1 MNDLRPFDPA
11 EVAAAIAGTW
21 KWHGERTMSPQKRGD
36 AGAGARLLIDLGP
49 LLVFFVTNGFAPV
62 PETFR
67 IFYATGA
74 FMIAMMIAMIWSQIR
89 YKHISPLLLFSGAM
103 VLVLG
108 GITIWLHD
116 ETFIKV
122 KPTIYYLIV
131 AGLLGFG
138 LVTGRNLLKLVLEA
152 VYPGLSDRG
161 WRILTRNWIAY
172 FVVMAVINEA
182 VWRTQSTDFWVG
194 FKLWFFLPA
203 TFVFALA
210 NVPML
215 MKHGLQ
221 VSDAADEPPA
231 PPTQ

>member
-1 MNDLRPFDPA
+1 VS
-11 EVAAAIAGTW
+11 EAAVGQ
-21 KWHGERTMSPQKRGD
+21 QKPKPKGPS
-36 AGAGARLLIDLGP
+36 ALARLAIDLGP
-49 LLVFFVTNGFAPV
+49 LIVFFATNALAPV

-74 FMIAMMIAMIWSQIR
+74 FMVAMIIAMIWSQFR

-103 VLVLG
+103 VVVLG
-108 GITIWLHD
+108 GITILLH
-116 ETFIKV
+116 EEWVIKV
-122 KPTIYYLIV
+122 KPTVYYLLV

-138 LVTGRNLLKLVLEA
+138 LATGRNLLKVVLEA

-161 WRILTRNWIAY
+161 WTLLTRNWIGY
-172 FVVMAVINEA
+172 FVVMALINEL
-182 VWRTQSTDFWVG
+182 VWRTTSTDFWVG

-215 MKHGLQ
+215 MRHGLQ
-221 VSDAADEPPA
+221 MEEAAEEPPA